1 MTRRQGYCKRVE
13 ILAEVTRSGF
23 VESHH
28 RGAIVRINA
37 AGDVAW
43 SMGDPDLVIFPRS
56 CNKPIQAVGMLRAG
70 LSLRGRLL
78 ALAASS
84 HSGEQMHFDGVR
96 EILTQAGLDDSALQT
111 PPSYPLDPHT
121 HADYIRAGGVRAPI
135 AMDCS
140 GKHAAML
147 LLCVEQGWDID
158 NYLDLGHPVQ
168 QAIVA
173 AFEDLTGQPADAIG
187 VDGCGAPLLA
197 TSLTR
202 LARAVSA
209 IMQSGPG
216 TVEHELVDAVVGWP
230 AYFSGS
236 TRDECALMQA
246 FPGSIAKSGAE
257 SVYVV
262 AMPDGTTFALKI
274 DDGSDR
280 ARAAVM
286 ARAMKV
292 SGYEHAVL
300 NEVHPILGGGRKVGE
315 LLAAF

>member
-1 MTRRQGYCKRVE
+1 MRLGT
-13 ILAEVTRSGF
+13 
-23 VESHH
+23 
-28 RGAIVRINA
+28 
-37 AGDVAW
+37 AGEVAW
-43 SMGDPDLVIFPRS
+43 SMGDPDLVVFPRS
-56 CNKPIQAVGMLRAG
+56 CNKPIQSIGMLRAG
-70 LSLRGRLL
+70 LPLRGRLL
-78 ALAASS
+78 ALATSS

-96 EILTQAGLDDSALQT
+96 EILALAGLDESALQT
-111 PPSYPLDPHT
+111 PPSYPLDPHA
-121 HADYIRAGGVRAPI
+121 HANYIRAGGVRAPI

-147 LLCVEQGWDID
+147 LLCVERGWGID
-158 NYLDLGHPVQ
+158 NYLDPDHPLQ
-168 QAIVA
+168 QAIIA

-202 LARAVSA
+202 LARAVRT
-209 IMQSGPG
+209 IMASEPG

-236 TRDECALMQA
+236 NRDECALMQA
-246 FPGSIAKSGAE
+246 FPGAIAKSGAE

-286 ARAMKV
+286 AQAMKLA
-292 SGYEHAVL
+292 GYEHAVL
-300 NEVHPILGGGRKVGE
+300 DVVHPVLGGGRKVGE
-315 LLAAF
+315 LRAAF

>member
-1 MTRRQGYCKRVE
+1 
-13 ILAEVTRSGF
+13 
-23 VESHH
+23 
-28 RGAIVRINA
+28 
-37 AGDVAW
+37 
-43 SMGDPDLVIFPRS
+43 MGDPDLVIFPRS

-173 AFEDLTGQPADAIG
+173 AFEDLTGQSADAIG

-216 TVEHELVDAVVGWP
+216 TVEHELVDAAVGWP
-230 AYFSGS
+230 VYFSGS
-236 TRDECALMQA
+236 TRDESALMQA

-286 ARAMKV
+286 ARAIKV

-300 NEVHPILGGGRKVGE
+300 NEVHPILGGGRRVGE
-315 LLAAF
+315 LRAAF

>member
-1 MTRRQGYCKRVE
+1 ME
-13 ILAEVTRSGF
+13 ILAELTRSGF
-23 VESHH
+23 VEGHH
-28 RGAIVRINA
+28 RGAIVRVDA
-37 AGDVAW
+37 AGAVTW

-70 LSLRGRLL
+70 LPLRGRLL
-78 ALAASS
+78 ALATAS
-84 HSGEQMHFDGVR
+84 HSGEQRHLDGVQ
-96 EILTQAGLDDSALQT
+96 EILALAGLDESALQT
-111 PPSYPLDPHT
+111 PPGYPLDPHT

-147 LLCVEQGWDID
+147 LLCVEQGWAID
-158 NYLDLGHPVQ
+158 HYLDLDHPVQ

-173 AFEDLTGQPADAIG
+173 AFEDLTGRPADAIG

-209 IMQSGPG
+209 IVQSRPG
-216 TVEHELVDAVVGWP
+216 TVERELVDAMVGWP
-230 AYFSGS
+230 AYVSGS

-246 FPGSIAKSGAE
+246 FPGAIAKSGAE

-262 AMPDGTTFALKI
+262 AMPDGTAFALKI

-280 ARAAVM
+280 ARATVM
-286 ARAMKV
+286 ARAMKLA
-292 SGYEHAVL
+292 GYVHPVL
-300 NEVHPILGGGRKVGE
+300 DEVHPVLGGGLKVGE
-315 LLAAF
+315 LYAVF